1 MDSPPFC
8 ALCVNKKNVEIKVN
22 KDTVHITITTTVLSL
37 LQQLRGEKL
46 NGLAVAVNETVIP
59 RPQWEIMQL
68 NQNDNVLII
77 QATQGG

>member
-1 MDSPPFC
+1 M
-8 ALCVNKKNVEIKVN
+8 NVEIKVN
-22 KDTVHITITTTVLSL
+22 RDTVHITSTTTVLSL
-37 LQQLRGEKL
+37 LQKLRGEKL
-46 NGLAVAVNETVIP
+46 NGLAVAVNEKVIP